1 MLVYKYILCSYKL
14 CNMMALARGIF
25 SPVRLEIIF
34 LMLKHLRE
42 ETRPKEILLIKKYS
56 KALQNLNNT
65 WKKDLY

>member
-1 MLVYKYILCSYKL
+1 
-14 CNMMALARGIF
+14 MALARGIF
-25 SPVRLEIIF
+25 SPVRLEIVF